1 MTKLRT
7 VQVAFRLPR
16 ELVKR
21 IDRYVDHMN
30 TVCHGVTASRTDAV
44 RTLLLDA
51 LVRQEVPVMP
61 RVPRGALKEFK
72 LEVRDGLVG
81 GNVPMPLPDGN
92 VHLIRRP
99 GSTFDDEASCD
110 VVVESGRATKNRFG
124 KLAAIA
130 LPDGCYHFVH
140 DKKHLRDLLAAYP
153 QLRKRSRTSAK
164 GRSR

>member
-7 VQVAFRLPR
+7 VPVAFRLPVD
-16 ELVKR
+16 LVKR
-21 IDRYVDHMN
+21 IDRYVDHM
-30 TVCHGVTASRTDAV
+30 TGVSGGVTVSRTDAV
-44 RTLLLDA
+44 HILLLEA
-51 LVRQEVPVMP
+51 LVRQEAPVIP
-61 RVPRGALKEFK
+61 KVPRGVVKEFK
-72 LEVRDGLVG
+72 FEVRNGLVEDNG
-81 GNVPMPLPDGN
+81 PMPLPDGN

-140 DKKHLRDLLAAYP
+140 GKKNLRDLMAAYP
-153 QLRKRSRTSAK
+153 QLRKRSKTSAK